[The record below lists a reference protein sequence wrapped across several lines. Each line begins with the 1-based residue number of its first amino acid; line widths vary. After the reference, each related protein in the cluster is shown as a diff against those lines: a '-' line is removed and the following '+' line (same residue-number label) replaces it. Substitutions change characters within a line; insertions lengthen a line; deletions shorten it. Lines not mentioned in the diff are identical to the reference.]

1 MIEDQLESMNA
12 TLARLLHAISDVD
25 STAIEACCRADILLH
40 VPGARAVDLTQ
51 DSKGS
56 AALAVWAQSVHQ
68 LCGMTTFEMHRYFE
82 NGCEVMA
89 AGLIYIERL
98 PRHFSSP
105 CSIHARFEA
114 GRIASFRLLLDTYA
128 LEKFRGEM
136 D

>member
-1 MIEDQLESMNA
+1 MSEDPLESMNA

-25 STAIEACCRADILLH
+25 TAAIEACCIAGIILH

-56 AALAVWAQSVHQ
+56 GALVAWAQSVRQ
-68 LCGMTTFEMHRYFE
+68 LCGMTRFEMHRYFE
-82 NGCEVMA
+82 NGCEMMA
-89 AGLIYIERL
+89 AGLIDIERL

-114 GRIASFRLLLDTYA
+114 GRIASFQLLLDTYA